1 MLMIQETAQA
11 AQPLSAAGWAT
22 MIFSLSVVWGGA
34 FWCFRRVLQSPQEEK
49 TPIGLGA

>member
-11 AQPLSAAGWAT
+11 AQPLTAAGWAT
-22 MIFSLSVVWGGA
+22 MIFSLSVVYGGVI
-34 FWCFRRVLQSPQEEK
+34 WCYRRVLRSPQEEK

>member
-1 MLMIQETAQA
+1 MLMTQETVQA

-22 MIFSLSVVWGGA
+22 MIFSLVLVWGGCL
-34 FWCFRRVLQSPQEEK
+34 WCFRRVLQSPSEEK